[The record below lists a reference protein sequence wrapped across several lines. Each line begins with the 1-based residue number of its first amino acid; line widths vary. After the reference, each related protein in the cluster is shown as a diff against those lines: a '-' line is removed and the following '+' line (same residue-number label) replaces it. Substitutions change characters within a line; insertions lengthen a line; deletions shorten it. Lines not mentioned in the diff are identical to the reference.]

1 MKEPTVLLSNGL
13 DQNAQPVTIRGTPFY
28 ITGNT
33 GVADSIQAVE
43 RAGLVR
49 VPAYWIAEG
58 RAVAPATDPVWTQW
72 HDSYGER
79 DTIVDQKGILGTK
92 NQVYVV
98 DFQNGGMFMGN
109 HQRIRMTVANRQLQ
123 NHAMPLDQEKDVNS
137 FLDAVA
143 HNDTAALQQRGLVRE
158 GSVYVFKSFEE
169 FDEASS
175 GESFLRDFP
184 AYAVLRT
191 AERARNNLSGYQ
203 PIDAQRGN
211 EDLIVPLGGRKQV
224 GKMLDQAASFTW
236 TQFGSHHDGYTNN
249 NCGRVVFVYY
259 RNYGVGS
266 S

>member
-1 MKEPTVLLSNGL
+1 
-13 DQNAQPVTIRGTPFY
+13 
-28 ITGNT
+28 
-33 GVADSIQAVE
+33 
-43 RAGLVR
+43 
-49 VPAYWIAEG
+49 
-58 RAVAPATDPVWTQW
+58 
-72 HDSYGER
+72 
-79 DTIVDQKGILGTK
+79 
-92 NQVYVV
+92 
-98 DFQNGGMFMGN
+98 MFMGDY
-109 HQRIRMTVANRQLQ
+109 QRIRTAVKDGKLQ
-123 NHAMPLDQEKDVNS
+123 NNAIPLDQEKDVNS

-143 HNDTAALQQRGLVRE
+143 HNDTAALAQKGLVRK

-175 GESFLRDFP
+175 RENFLQDFP
-184 AYAVLRT
+184 AYVVLRT
-191 AERARNNLSGYQ
+191 AKRARNNLSGYQ